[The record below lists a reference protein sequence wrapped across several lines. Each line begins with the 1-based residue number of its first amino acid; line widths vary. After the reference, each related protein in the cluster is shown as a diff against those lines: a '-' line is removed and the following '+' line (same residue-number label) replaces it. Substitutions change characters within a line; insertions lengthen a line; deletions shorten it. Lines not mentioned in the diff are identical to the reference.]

1 MTKKSV
7 PQARK
12 EQKRAKQAENT
23 QIHQNGAAT
32 TRLEAKKEKPQGSGI
47 TQSAKKKRSEIPW
60 PDIRNDFRI
69 GMSTRAIAH
78 KYKNIVT
85 AQGIGKRARAEG
97 WTQDLMREVQE
108 RAATKLVST
117 QVSIDTGEVSK
128 PHADAE
134 EAVEAAAE
142 QSVQVIVTHRR
153 DILAGRQLTNLLF
166 GQLQSAAATREQ
178 IEETIIDAT
187 MLDVNSQRRNA
198 MLRAVSLPQH
208 AATVRDL
215 TTAMK
220 NLIALERD
228 AWNLNGVATG
238 ETIEERLKRLE
249 NDNPA

>member
-1 MTKKSV
+1 MSKKSL

-12 EQKRAKQAENT
+12 EQKQAKTRETSEIQQNRAS
-23 QIHQNGAAT
+23 T
-32 TRLEAKKEKPQGSGI
+32 TRLEAKKQKPEGSGI
-47 TQSAKKKRSEIPW
+47 AKTVKPKRSEIPW
-60 PDIRNDFRI
+60 GDIKNDYRI

-85 AQGIGKRARAEG
+85 AQGIGKRARSEG
-97 WTQDLMREVQE
+97 WTQDLMQQVQE

-117 QVSIDTGEVSK
+117 QVSITDGEVSK
-128 PHADAE
+128 PHASAEDAI
-134 EAVEAAAE
+134 EAAAE

-153 DILAGRQLTNLLF
+153 DILAGRQLTNALF
-166 GQLQSAAATREQ
+166 SQLQTAAMTREQ
-178 IEETIIDAT
+178 IEETIMDAT
-187 MLDVNSQRRNA
+187 MLDINAQRRNA

-238 ETIEERLKRLE
+238 ETIEDRLKRLE
-249 NDNPA
+249 HEQG